1 VISGIRLGPLAQDRC
16 FAADHPEN
24 YKLPAG
30 MTGINA
36 GDLQAM
42 QAGSG
47 EALPAD
53 AGRNGHHEP
62 WLQDTLA
69 DTGHDPS

>member
-1 VISGIRLGPLAQDRC
+1 
-16 FAADHPEN
+16 
-24 YKLPAG
+24 
-30 MTGINA
+30 MTGIDA
-36 GDLQAM
+36 GDLLTM

-47 EALPAD
+47 VALPAD